1 MAVAHNKAENSSDN
15 LPSHPTVTIA

>member
-1 MAVAHNKAENSSDN
+1 MSVAHNKAENSSDN